1 MAKIKSLKS
10 TSLRELNFLCAFIL
24 SEKFCA
30 LFYKCFRPQYFENS
44 DYKTLVAYIQNYF
57 EKYARPPK
65 KLIIS
70 YMEKNNAK
78 FQDETLYQSLRKT
91 LITSAET
98 MDELLDKYESQY
110 IIDDAEMFIKTAE
123 LKRCF
128 NDIQLA
134 LDNDDEENALKVYQN
149 ITIPEIQR
157 SKIITFE
164 DDLDKQREALSKNTN
179 LIVHFKGE
187 VGQLVGPLNRGDF
200 FTWVA
205 PTGTGKSW
213 FLMWT
218 AKQCRQQGL
227 NVLFLSLEMQEQSV
241 LRRFLQLY
249 YKRVLYGNEHG
260 EEVRVARFV
269 KNEDDKYKVFHK
281 NIDAKKLMPED
292 ITLLRAKAM
301 GKYPRGRLKIECRA
315 GINIGELKA
324 ILSELKYQGR
334 FVPDVIILDYA
345 DKMTTSRRVSSERE
359 ALGVIW
365 KDLRDLA
372 LDMNILL
379 VTASQTNRAAWDKH
393 FTRDSIAEDSRKLN
407 EVSGAIGIMS
417 NRKDREL
424 GLLML
429 RLLKTRDG
437 WFENRDVYCSAS
449 FNIGQP
455 VIQSVWA
462 NKLLLPNDTGQS
474 GDESR
479 EYAGKSITRR
489 RKLGEKRRK
498 GNG

>member
-1 MAKIKSLKS
+1 MAKVKSLKS
-10 TSLRELNFLCAFIL
+10 ASLRELNFLCAFIL

-30 LFYKCFRPQYFENS
+30 LFYKCFRPQYFENP

-57 EKYARPPK
+57 EKYSKPPK
-65 KLIIS
+65 KLIVS
-70 YMEKNNAK
+70 YMEKYKAK
-78 FQDETLYQSLRKT
+78 FRDETLYQSLKKT
-91 LITSAET
+91 LITSAES

-110 IIDDAEMFIKTAE
+110 IIDDAELFIKAAAI
-123 LKRCF
+123 KSSY

-134 LDNDDEENALKVYQN
+134 LDNDDEENALRVYQN
-149 ITIPEIQR
+149 ILIPEVQK
-157 SKIITFE
+157 SSIITFE
-164 DDLDKQREALSKNTN
+164 DDLDKQREVLNKNNN
-179 LIVHFKGE
+179 LVIHFKDE
-187 VGQLVGPLNRGDF
+187 VGQLVGPLYRGDF
-200 FTWVA
+200 FSWVA

-213 FLMWT
+213 WLMWT
-218 AKQCRQQGL
+218 AKQCRQKGL

-241 LRRFLQLY
+241 LRRFQQMY
-249 YKRVLYGNEHG
+249 YKRVLYGDEHG
-260 EEVRVARFV
+260 EEVRVARFI
-269 KNEDDKYKVFHK
+269 KDGDKYKIVH
-281 NIDAKKLMPED
+281 KKLQAQKLVAED
-292 ITLLRAKAM
+292 ISMLRAKVM
-301 GKYPRGRLKIECRA
+301 GKFPRGRLKIMCRS
-315 GINIGELKA
+315 GINIGDLKA

-334 FVPDVIILDYA
+334 FIPDVIVLDYA
-345 DKMTTSRRVSSERE
+345 DKMTTARKTSDYRDS
-359 ALGVIW
+359 LGIIW

-372 LDMNILL
+372 LDRNILL

-462 NKLLLPNDTGQS
+462 NKLILPDEIEQSNDEAAGQS
-474 GDESR
+474 RRG
-479 EYAGKSITRR
+479 INRR
-489 RKLGEKRRK
+489 RKIGMRRRK
-498 GNG
+498 END